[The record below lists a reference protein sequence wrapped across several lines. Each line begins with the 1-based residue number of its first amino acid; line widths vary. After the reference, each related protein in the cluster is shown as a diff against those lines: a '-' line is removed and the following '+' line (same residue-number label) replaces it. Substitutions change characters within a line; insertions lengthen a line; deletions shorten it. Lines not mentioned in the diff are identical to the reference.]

1 MEQNVNGKLN
11 GENGQICPTEG
22 IALDPLL
29 QLRAVRSDLPGT
41 GAGGDRIGEDFCA
54 GGVVREEY
62 YAVQLIF

>member
-11 GENGQICPTEG
+11 GENGQICPPG
-22 IALDPLL
+22 WIALIPFFNRELYDL
-29 QLRAVRSDLPGT
+29 DLPGT
-41 GAGGDRIGEDFCA
+41 SAGGDRIGEDSCA